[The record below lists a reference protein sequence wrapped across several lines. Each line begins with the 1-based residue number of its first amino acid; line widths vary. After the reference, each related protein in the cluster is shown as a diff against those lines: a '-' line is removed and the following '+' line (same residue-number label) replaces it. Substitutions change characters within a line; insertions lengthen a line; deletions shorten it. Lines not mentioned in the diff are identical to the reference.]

1 MSRPRLRSHA
11 VTLAVG
17 RILPYRD
24 LVSTT
29 PVRLRLGSGWARV
42 VAIGWIGITL
52 GLASVGASSQVIGR
66 PVWWADDGRWG
77 TVGVVAVVFAVFAT
91 STGVVFVSFRRG
103 AVVPYVSIVAGLL
116 LAISAVIDRHASP
129 GGAVVTGALAASA
142 VLIGI
147 GAFSGRRPDHAPEN
161 RSASA
166 TTTSI

>member
-24 LVSTT
+24 PVSTT
-29 PVRLRLGSGWARV
+29 PVRLRLGPGWARV
-42 VAIGWIGITL
+42 VAVGWIGVTL

-77 TVGVVAVVFAVFAT
+77 TAGVVAVVFAVFAA
-91 STGVVFVSFRRG
+91 STGVVVISFRRG
-103 AVVPYVSIVAGLL
+103 PNVPHVSIVGGFL
-116 LAISAVIDRHASP
+116 LAVGAVIDRHSSP
-129 GGAVVTGALAASA
+129 GGAVVTGALATSA
-142 VLIGI
+142 ILIGI
-147 GAFSGRRPDHAPEN
+147 GSFSGRRPDQAPEN

-166 TTTSI
+166 TTTSV

>member
-1 MSRPRLRSHA
+1 MSRARLRGHA

-24 LVSTT
+24 HVSTT

-42 VAIGWIGITL
+42 VAVGWIGITL

-66 PVWWADDGRWG
+66 PVWWADDARWG
-77 TVGVVAVVFAVFAT
+77 TAGVVAVVFAVFAAST
-91 STGVVFVSFRRG
+91 SVVVVSFRRG
-103 AVVPYVSIVAGLL
+103 PTVPHVSIAAGLL
-116 LAISAVIDRHASP
+116 LAISAVIDQHASP

-142 VLIGI
+142 ILIGV
-147 GAFSGRRPDHAPEN
+147 GAFSGRRPDQAPEN
-161 RSASA
+161 FSASA

>member
-1 MSRPRLRSHA
+1 MSRTRPRSHA

-24 LVSTT
+24 HVSTT

-42 VAIGWIGITL
+42 VAVGWIGITL

-77 TVGVVAVVFAVFAT
+77 TTGVIALVFVVFAA
-91 STGVVFVSFRRG
+91 STVVVVVSFRQG
-103 AVVPYVSIVAGLL
+103 PAVPHVSILGGIL

-129 GGAVVTGALAASA
+129 GGAVVSGALAASA
-142 VLIGI
+142 ILIGI
-147 GAFSGRRPDHAPEN
+147 GALSGRRPDQAPEN
-161 RSASA
+161 RAASA